1 MHEPSN
7 LRRLATDKSRVDLH
21 CHTTASDGG
30 LSPTDLVAQAASLG
44 IEVLAITDHDTTEG
58 VPEALAEA
66 QRQGITV
73 VPGVE
78 ISAVS
83 GREEIHLL
91 GYFVDPEN
99 VELQTLL
106 SRAREA
112 RRVRA
117 KEMLDRLT
125 KLGLPVEWDRLIEV
139 SGGSSSIGRPHVATT
154 LLEAG
159 HVSSYDEAFD
169 LWIGR
174 GGPAYVERYKLSPQ
188 EAVSLLKRG
197 GGLPVLAHP
206 YIYSRNGERKLA
218 LDLKHWLPLLR
229 EAGLEGIEVY
239 YPNYP
244 ASARRQ
250 LLAQAVK
257 HGLLITGGS
266 DFHGGVLG
274 NGLGGVSVPWAVWD
288 GLERR
293 HRLTQ
298 TRPSEGRRAPGKGV
312 QGPPHT
318 G

>member
-1 MHEPSN
+1 LHEQSN
-7 LRRLATDKSRVDLH
+7 IGRLATAKSRVDLH

-30 LSPTDLVAQAASLG
+30 LSSIELVAQAASLG
-44 IEVLAITDHDTTEG
+44 IEVLAITDHDTTDA
-58 VPEALAEA
+58 VPEALAEG
-66 QRQGITV
+66 QRHGVIV

-83 GREEIHLL
+83 EREEIHLL

-99 VELQTLL
+99 AELQTLL

-117 KEMLDRLT
+117 KEMLDRLA
-125 KLGLPVEWDRLIEV
+125 KLGLPIEWNRLIEV
-139 SGGSSSIGRPHVATT
+139 SGDSSSIGRPHVATT

-206 YIYSRNGERKLA
+206 YIYSRTGDRKLA
-218 LDLKHWLPLLR
+218 LDLKHWLPRLR

-244 ASARRQ
+244 ASARRH
-250 LLAQAVK
+250 LLALAVK

-274 NGLGGVSVPWAVWD
+274 NGLGGVAVPWAVWE

-298 TRPSEGRRAPGKGV
+298 TRPSEGMRTPVKGV
-312 QGPPHT
+312 SGTPST